1 MVRKKLPDAQIGFFL
16 HVAFPSS
23 EVFRCLA
30 VRKELLEG
38 VLGSNLVG
46 FQTEE
51 YGRHFLQTCNRLLCV
66 EATNEGV
73 QLEDRFVN
81 IATLPIGIDPISLS
95 STREGAAV
103 EEWIQVIKE
112 RYRGKKLIVG
122 RDKLDHV
129 RGVRQKLLS
138 YELFLNK
145 YPQWRD
151 KVYIFPCRRSTIAF
165 G

>member
-23 EVFRCLA
+23 EVFRCLSD
-30 VRKELLEG
+30 RKQLLEG
-38 VLGSNLVG
+38 LLGSNLIG

-51 YGRHFLQTCNRLLCV
+51 YGRHFLQTCGRLLCV

-81 IATLPIGIDPISLS
+81 VATLPIGIDPISLS

-103 EEWIQVIKE
+103 EEWVNVIKE
-112 RYRGKKLIVG
+112 RYRGKQLIVG

-129 RGVRQKLLS
+129 RGVRQKILS
-138 YELFLNK
+138 YELFLKK
-145 YPQWRD
+145 YPEWKD
-151 KVYIFPCRRSTIAF
+151 KVCIFSTRKSRNCIS
-165 G
+165 